1 MRKGQ
6 TPVLKRVIVDYKKLD
21 NNILN
26 LLVEKF
32 PDGYDDD
39 DIVTYRN
46 ASNEVVECVE
56 VRTDD
61 TAYLIKVSKRLVMAM
76 EDFDD
81 SDNEDSEDSDLDTD
95 ELDEETNP
103 SPGLPNVSAPHE
115 IRPTALQRGP
125 RS

>member
-6 TPVLKRVIVDYKKLD
+6 TPALKRVIVDYKKLD
-21 NNILN
+21 KNMLN

-46 ASNEVVECVE
+46 ANNEVVECVE
-56 VRTDD
+56 VRTED
-61 TAYLIKVSKRLVMAM
+61 TAYLVKVSKRLVMAM

-81 SDNEDSEDSDLDTD
+81 SDNDTDDESDLNTD
-95 ELDEETNP
+95 ELENSDSEE
-103 SPGLPNVSAPHE
+103 E
-115 IRPTALQRGP
+115 
-125 RS
+125 

>member
-6 TPVLKRVIVDYKKLD
+6 TPALKRVIVDFKKLD
-21 NNILN
+21 KHMLN

-46 ASNEVVECVE
+46 ANNEVVECVE
-56 VRTDD
+56 VRTED
-61 TAYLIKVSKRLVMAM
+61 TAYLVKVSKRLVMAM

-81 SDNEDSEDSDLDTD
+81 SDNDSEDESDLNTD
-95 ELDEETNP
+95 ELEGSEED
-103 SPGLPNVSAPHE
+103 
-115 IRPTALQRGP
+115 
-125 RS
+125 

>member
-1 MRKGQ
+1 M
-6 TPVLKRVIVDYKKLD
+6 
-21 NNILN
+21 LN

-56 VRTDD
+56 VRTED

-76 EDFDD
+76 EDYEE
-81 SDNEDSEDSDLDTD
+81 SESEDD
-95 ELDEETNP
+95 ETSLNTEELEA
-103 SPGLPNVSAPHE
+103 SE
-115 IRPTALQRGP
+115 EE
-125 RS
+125 

>member
-1 MRKGQ
+1 MRKTQ
-6 TPVLKRVIVDYKKLD
+6 TTVLKRVIVDYKKLD
-21 NNILN
+21 NTMLN

-56 VRTDD
+56 VRTED

-76 EDFDD
+76 EDYEESENDD
-81 SDNEDSEDSDLDTD
+81 DEPSLDTE
-95 ELDEETNP
+95 ELEASEE
-103 SPGLPNVSAPHE
+103 E
-115 IRPTALQRGP
+115 
-125 RS
+125 

>member
-6 TPVLKRVIVDYKKLD
+6 SPALKRVIVDYKKLD
-21 NNILN
+21 KNMLN

-56 VRTDD
+56 VRTED

-76 EDFDD
+76 EDYDD
-81 SDNEDSEDSDLDTD
+81 SDNDDDNDGDPTLDTD
-95 ELDEETNP
+95 ELEGTEE
-103 SPGLPNVSAPHE
+103 E
-115 IRPTALQRGP
+115 
-125 RS
+125 

>member
-1 MRKGQ
+1 M
-6 TPVLKRVIVDYKKLD
+6 
-21 NNILN
+21 LN

-56 VRTDD
+56 VRTED

-76 EDFDD
+76 EDYEESENDD
-81 SDNEDSEDSDLDTD
+81 DEPSLDAEELEASE
-95 ELDEETNP
+95 EE
-103 SPGLPNVSAPHE
+103 
-115 IRPTALQRGP
+115 
-125 RS
+125 

>member
-1 MRKGQ
+1 M
-6 TPVLKRVIVDYKKLD
+6 
-21 NNILN
+21 LN

-56 VRTDD
+56 VRTED

-76 EDFDD
+76 EDYEESENDD
-81 SDNEDSEDSDLDTD
+81 DEPSLDTE
-95 ELDEETNP
+95 ELEASEE
-103 SPGLPNVSAPHE
+103 E
-115 IRPTALQRGP
+115 
-125 RS
+125 